1 MKRIVVAVLLALP
14 FAISIAAQQS
24 EVIDVQI
31 TNLDVVV
38 TDNKGKR
45 VTGLTKDD
53 FEIVEDGK
61 AKPISNFSEIS
72 RTGTTTET
80 TVQPAPRRILLII
93 DNGSIAFSA
102 RRKIF
107 DATRAAIEKLLIGPS
122 DRIAIATVAR
132 SVKERLP
139 WTADKA
145 EVLSTL
151 ALLEKD
157 TILPN
162 PNLLDFERRLETI
175 EYDAAQA
182 QLAQQS
188 NPTPR
193 DPQAPTDSNS
203 GVGVSGSSGGGG
215 LRSLPPVDF
224 NEIISAGRNYAH
236 TTTNE
241 NKQTISSLNAAMT
254 AFAAVQGGRKIVILV
269 GGGLPLNA
277 AEAIFAKIQNV
288 KDRAERDGNKGFKG
302 ASGVST
308 LTQIS
313 PFDITPLVD
322 SLATAAKAKGVA
334 FYAVNPEFADRQSSG
349 IASRSGSD
357 RIAEFSATKGMLD
370 GYQRLATATGGAAM
384 IGRPADQILTEI
396 MNDLD
401 SYYSI
406 GYRASGPL
414 NPKSVIAVKMKK
426 GMSARATFSSGVI
439 SRDWE
444 VSDQVIANHML
455 EPQNPL
461 SISLVM
467 DPAVVDGDKKTIP
480 MKIMIPIDSLK
491 LIKDGSDYL
500 ASFAVFISVSS
511 AQGDAAQPNRQE
523 QSFRWPEN
531 TISQVKGKTIG
542 FAVPLEVGA
551 DRDRVSVG
559 VLDQNSGEAGFTKAM
574 LE

>member
-1 MKRIVVAVLLALP
+1 MKRILVAVL
-14 FAISIAAQQS
+14 FAVLFAVSIAAQQS

-31 TNLDVVV
+31 TNLDIVV

-53 FEIVEDGK
+53 FEVLEDGK

-72 RTGTTTET
+72 RTATGTTE
-80 TVQPAPRRILLII
+80 TVQPAPRRILLIV

-107 DATRAAIEKLLIGPS
+107 DATRAALERLLIGPS
-122 DRIAIATVAR
+122 DRIAIATIAR

-151 ALLEKD
+151 ATLEKD

-162 PNLLDFERRLETI
+162 PNLLDFERKLETI

-182 QLAQQS
+182 GLAAAS
-188 NPTPR
+188 RPEPR
-193 DPQAPTDSNS
+193 DPNAPPEANS
-203 GVGVSGSSGGGG
+203 GRMGSTGSGFKA
-215 LRSLPPVDF
+215 LPEVNF
-224 NEIISAGRNYAH
+224 NEIISAGRNYAS

-241 NKQTISSLNAAMT
+241 NKQTLSSLNAAIT
-254 AFAAVQGGRKIVILV
+254 AFAGVQGGRKIVILV

-277 AEAIFAKIQNV
+277 AEAIFAKIQTV
-288 KDRAERDGNKGFKG
+288 KDQAARDGHQGFKG
-302 ASGVST
+302 ASSVST

-334 FYAVNPEFADRQSSG
+334 FYAVNPEFGDRQTSG
-349 IASRSGSD
+349 VAARASGD
-357 RIAEFSATKGMLD
+357 RVAEFAATKGMLD

-414 NPKSVIAVKMKK
+414 NPKSQIAVKMRK
-426 GMSARATFSSGVI
+426 GLSARATFSSGVI

-444 VSDQVIANHML
+444 VSDQVLANHVL
-455 EPQNPL
+455 EPENL
-461 SISLVM
+461 LNISLVM
-467 DPAVVDGDKKTIP
+467 DPAVVEGQKKTIP
-480 MKIMIPIDSLK
+480 MKVLIPIDSLK
-491 LIKDGSDYL
+491 LIRDGSDYL
-500 ASFAVFISVSS
+500 ASFAVYISLGSEG
-511 AQGDAAQPNRQE
+511 GDGAQPNRQE
-523 QSFRWPEN
+523 QSFRWAEN
-531 TISQVKGKTIG
+531 TLSQVKGKTIG

>member
-1 MKRIVVAVLLALP
+1 MKRILVAVL
-14 FAISIAAQQS
+14 FAINVAAQQS
-24 EVIDVQI
+24 EVIEVQI

-53 FEIVEDGK
+53 FEVLEDGK
-61 AKPISNFSEIS
+61 AQPISNFSEIS
-72 RTGTTTET
+72 RTSTGTTE
-80 TVQPAPRRILLII
+80 TVQPAPRRILLIV

-107 DATRAAIEKLLIGPS
+107 DATRAALERLLIGPS

-139 WTADKA
+139 WTSDKA
-145 EVLSTL
+145 AVLSTL
-151 ALLEKD
+151 ATLEKD

-162 PNLLDFERRLETI
+162 PNLLDFERKLETI

-182 QLAQQS
+182 GMAAATR
-188 NPTPR
+188 PEPR
-193 DPQAPTDSNS
+193 DPNAPPESNP
-203 GVGVSGSSGGGG
+203 GRMDGGTGGSGGGYK
-215 LRSLPPVDF
+215 SLPEVDF
-224 NEIISAGRNYAH
+224 NEIISAGRNYAS

-241 NKQTISSLNAAMT
+241 NKQTLSSLHAAIT
-254 AFAAVQGGRKIVILV
+254 AFAGVQGGRKIAILV

-277 AEAIFAKIQNV
+277 AEAIFAKIQTV
-288 KDRAERDGNKGFKG
+288 KDHAVRDGNRGFKG
-302 ASGVST
+302 ASSVST
-308 LTQIS
+308 LTQVA

-322 SLATAAKAKGVA
+322 SLAATARAKGVA
-334 FYAVNPEFADRQSSG
+334 FYAVNPEFGDRQTSG
-349 IASRSGSD
+349 IAARASGD
-357 RIAEFSATKGMLD
+357 RMAEFAATKGMLD
-370 GYQRLATATGGAAM
+370 GYQRLASATGGAAM

-414 NPKSVIAVKMKK
+414 NPKSQIAVKMRK
-426 GMSARATFSSGVI
+426 GLSARATFSSGTI

-444 VSDQVIANHML
+444 VSDQVLANHVL
-455 EPQNPL
+455 EPENPL

-467 DPAVVDGDKKTIP
+467 DPPVVEGDKKKIA
-480 MKIMIPIDSLK
+480 MKVLIPIDSLK

-500 ASFAVFISVSS
+500 ASFAVFISLGS
-511 AQGDAAQPNRQE
+511 AGGDGAPPNRQE

-531 TISQVKGKTIG
+531 TLSQVKGKTIG

-559 VLDQNSGEAGFTKAM
+559 VLDQNSGEAGFTTAM
-574 LE
+574 LQ